1 MDCLVFRS
9 CLVTALCG
17 VLRSIIPAQ
26 YIIQIKTTRIHTP
39 SSPTPSFHLCLM
51 AVCTTSAEPRLIHN
65 DMPGFFGRKQDE
77 EDAPEE
83 APDQSAQQE
92 PSAQEEPA
100 QLAEGDPDK
109 KVGIRAVLV
118 LVWIMRIV
126 AVLSTVCVLVMYVFL
141 SYEKCKSSSVL
152 LAKVLSVLSTAF
164 YIALCVCIVLTE
176 IELKLFLYE
185 FSFMYTWPGRGLC
198 QLFVAVDFMNSKE
211 QVKMVAFKLDSD
223 LQDTIAEIVGTALIT
238 TGAAYLLMGVLC
250 MRGLADTTDA
260 KRVKRK
266 NFETRLHSR
275 QKNAPASEKPDNDA
289 PNTADTD
296 NVPDAA
302 GAAAAAGVV
311 AAVPEAISEI
321 TGDDLGCTADY
332 EALNDGDAGTET
344 APEPTSKKKFGF
356 FSRGAKRDGERAGT
370 ENAAE

>member
-1 MDCLVFRS
+1 
-9 CLVTALCG
+9 
-17 VLRSIIPAQ
+17 
-26 YIIQIKTTRIHTP
+26 
-39 SSPTPSFHLCLM
+39 
-51 AVCTTSAEPRLIHN
+51 
-65 DMPGFFGRKQDE
+65 MPGFFGRKRDE

-83 APDQSAQQE
+83 APDQPAQPE
-92 PSAQEEPA
+92 ASAQEEPA
-100 QLAEGDPDK
+100 QVAEGDPDK

-126 AVLSTVCVLVMYVFL
+126 AVLSTVCVLVMYAFL

-164 YIALCVCIVLTE
+164 YVALCVCIVLTE

-223 LQDTIAEIVGTALIT
+223 LQDTIAEIAGTALIT

-260 KRVKRK
+260 KRVERK
-266 NFETRLHSR
+266 NFEAMLHSR
-275 QKNAPASEKPDNDA
+275 KKKVPASEQPGTAAADA
-289 PNTADTD
+289 ADTD
-296 NVPDAA
+296 SVTEAAGA
-302 GAAAAAGVV
+302 GAAAGVAAGVA

-332 EALNDGDAGTET
+332 EALNDGDAGTEA
-344 APEPTSKKKFGF
+344 APEPTARKKRFGF
-356 FSRGAKRDGERAGT
+356 FSRGAKKDGENADT